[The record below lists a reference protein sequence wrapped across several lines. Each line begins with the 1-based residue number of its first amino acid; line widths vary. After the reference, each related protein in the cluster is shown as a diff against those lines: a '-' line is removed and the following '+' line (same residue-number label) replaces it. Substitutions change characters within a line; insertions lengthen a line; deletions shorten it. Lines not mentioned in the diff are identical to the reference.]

1 MSPIHRIA
9 IRRIARKNTNNSGKI
24 VITLMPKWWPM
35 RHRRLASQPKN
46 WILSRWSMQM
56 QCPEFG
62 QCWRQIQW
70 KAAFQLPPSATIF
83 STIKTSNGW
92 SDAPAK
98 MTALPQLRTP
108 NARNG
113 YTNLSSTEN
122 DSTPNPII
130 QSKWNSMCVMHF
142 TVTIRSK
149 KRSLMAVKCA
159 SMSPQWTAIWIH
171 SRMHTSFTKIS
182 MCLFYHRLR
191 QIKTQKRQNKW

>member
-1 MSPIHRIA
+1 M
-9 IRRIARKNTNNSGKI
+9 
-24 VITLMPKWWPM
+24 LKWWQM
-35 RHRRLASQPKN
+35 RHRRLASYSKN
-46 WILSRWSMQM
+46 WIHSRRSMQM

-62 QCWRQIQW
+62 RCWRPIQW

-83 STIKTSNGW
+83 STIKMSNGW

-98 MTALPQLRTP
+98 MAALPQLRYA

-130 QSKWNSMCVMHF
+130 ESKWNSMCVMHF
-142 TVTIRSK
+142 TVTIRRK
-149 KRSLMAVKCA
+149 ERSLVAVECIKCA

-171 SRMHTSFTKIS
+171 SRMHTSFTEIS

-191 QIKTQKRQNKW
+191 QIKPQNRQNKW